1 MSRYNTILDIVEKG
15 LKPEKGVLE
24 SAIDSIKDIPDNEYV
39 QDFLRLIEENPKTSV
54 GIGTGVGT
62 LGGLML
68 GSDDEDYADDEILF
82 EILRN
87 VQNRGR

>member
-24 SAIDSIKDIPDNEYV
+24 TAIDSIKDIPENEYV

-54 GIGTGVGT
+54 GVGAGLGT
-62 LGGLML
+62 LGGMLL